1 MPANIM
7 PISALPAG
15 ETLTD
20 PVGKLRT
27 STPQSLIDTDFE
39 YSTQS
44 TKWESINLLSNRPSA
59 YYDSTV
65 ALAITAVAGAGTRVV
80 TVSTTAPPAVGTPVF
95 IQGTTAAAANGWH
108 VVDTVSAGV
117 SFTYTART
125 TIAASSIFD
134 GTKTYVF
141 AGTFYSGSAIPTA
154 TGAFTSSSTTVTCT
168 TTNSHGLNPGDAIYV
183 VGTTAATSGPPN
195 GSWIVATTPSS
206 NTFTFTVI
214 TAPVGAITGVLNASL
229 YPRAYGSVFHR
240 SFDGGVEFS
249 AGLPFPGNQLVRQ
262 TRRYF
267 RYQSGKG
274 IQFSTGTIMKPALPV
289 DSLTSSGTTV
299 TVTVKGGHNI
309 GVGAFVKVAGANE
322 AAYNGTFA
330 VATIP
335 TESTFTYTALS
346 TPSAATATGF
356 PINVNV
362 DSWYGSKNRCGMF
375 DEQNGFFFEYDGQ
388 ALYAVKRSS
397 TAQISG
403 VVAVNAGAAA
413 VTGTGTFFSSQLT
426 IGDYIVIRGQ
436 SYSVLSIISDTSL
449 VISPEYRG
457 TANISNCVVSKRIE
471 ERAAQS
477 EWNLDKCD
485 GTTAESLVLD
495 LSKMQMFIIDY
506 SWYGAGS
513 IRFGLKD
520 DLGNIRYVHRVVNSN
535 RNTEAYMRSGNLP
548 ARYETNTIPIVTTLG
563 ATLASGGTSM
573 TVASTTGFPSA
584 GTLCITASGNTGAAI
599 EYVTYTGKTTTTFTG
614 LTRGVV
620 NLTGPGG
627 FTGGGGAAAT
637 TFTVAAGAPVAVSMF
652 SPQYG
657 ASLSHWGSAAI
668 MDGRYDNDREF
679 VFQGG
684 LNTAL
689 TNVGASASVV
699 LMALRLAP
707 SVDSGLTGLL
717 GARDLINRMQLQLR
731 QMAVL
736 STGAGVAFRVELVL
750 NGRVTG
756 GTTTGFQAV
765 GGSSLAQVAIYTAGG
780 AHTANT
786 GETIYS
792 FYNAAASDVYDVSSV
807 RDLGNS
813 ILGGGLVN
821 TVAGGA
827 ANLYPDG
834 PDVVLV
840 KATNISAVTTNS
852 IVARLAWSEA
862 QA

>member
-44 TKWESINLLSNRPSA
+44 TKWESINLLSNRPST
-59 YYDSTV
+59 YYDST
-65 ALAITAVAGAGTRVV
+65 APLTITAVAGAGTRVV
-80 TVSTTAPPAVGTPVF
+80 TVTTASPPAVGTPVF

-125 TIAASSIFD
+125 TIVSASIYD
-134 GTKTYVF
+134 ATKTYVF
-141 AGTFYSGSAIPTA
+141 AGNFYSGSAIPTA
-154 TGAFTSSSTTVTCT
+154 TGAFTASTTTVTCT
-168 TTNSHGLNPGDAIYV
+168 TTAAHGLNPGDAIYV

-195 GSWIVATTPSS
+195 GSWIVATTPTS
-206 NTFTFTVI
+206 NTFTFSVI
-214 TAPVGAITGVLNASL
+214 TAPSGAITGVLNASL
-229 YPRAYGSVFHR
+229 YPRAYGSVVHR

-249 AGLPFPGNQLVRQ
+249 AGLPYPGNQLIRQ

-274 IQFSTGTIMKPALPV
+274 IQFSTGTIMKPALSV

-299 TVTVKGGHNI
+299 TVTVKGSHNL
-309 GVGAFVKVAGANE
+309 GVGAFVKVSGANE
-322 AAYNGTFA
+322 TAYNGTFA
-330 VATIP
+330 VASIP
-335 TESTFTYTALS
+335 TESTFTYTAAS
-346 TPSAATATGF
+346 TPSATPATGF

-397 TAQISG
+397 TTQISG
-403 VVAVNAGAAA
+403 VVAVNTGAATI
-413 VTGTGTFFSSQLT
+413 TGTGTYFSSQLT
-426 IGDYIVIRGQ
+426 VGDYITIRGQ
-436 SYSVLSIISDTSL
+436 SYTVLSIISDTSL

-457 TANISNCVVSKRIE
+457 TSNISNCIVSKRIE

-520 DLGNIRYVHRVVNSN
+520 NFGNIRYVHRIVNSN

-548 ARYETNTIPIVTTLG
+548 ARYETNTIPIFTILS
-563 ATLASGGTSM
+563 ATLASSGTSM

-637 TFTVAAGAPVAVSMF
+637 TFTVAAGAPISVNLF

-657 ASLSHWGSAAI
+657 ANLSHWGSAAI

-679 VFQGG
+679 VFQAG
-684 LNTAL
+684 LSSAL
-689 TNVGASASVV
+689 ANVAATGSVV

-707 SVDSGLTGLL
+707 SVDSGITGLL

-736 STGAGVAFRVELVL
+736 STGVGVAFRVDLVL
-750 NGRVTG
+750 NGRITG

-765 GGSSLAQVAIYTAGG
+765 GGSSLAQVALYTAGG
-780 AHTANT
+780 AHTAGT

-792 FYNAAASDVYDVSSV
+792 FFSAATSDVFDVGSV

-821 TVAGGA
+821 TVASGA

-840 KATNISAVTTNS
+840 KATNISTQAVNS

>member
-15 ETLTD
+15 EALTD

-59 YYDSTV
+59 YYDATV
-65 ALAITAVAGAGTRVV
+65 ALAITNVAGAGTRVV

-125 TIAASSIFD
+125 TIGAGTIFD
-134 GTKTYVF
+134 NTKTYVF
-141 AGTFYSGSAIPTA
+141 SGSFYSGSAIPTA

-195 GSWIVATTPSS
+195 GSWIVATTPTS
-206 NTFTFTVI
+206 NTLTFTVI

-229 YPRAYGSVFHR
+229 YPRAYGSVIHR

-249 AGLPFPGNQLVRQ
+249 AGLPFPGNQLIRQ

-274 IQFSTGTIMKPALPV
+274 IQFSTGTTMKPALPV
-289 DSLTSSGTTV
+289 DSLTSAGTTV
-299 TVTVKGGHNI
+299 TVTVKGSHNL

-322 AAYNGTFA
+322 TAYNGTFA

-346 TPSAATATGF
+346 APSATPATGF
-356 PINVNV
+356 PISVNV
-362 DSWYGSKNRCGMF
+362 DTWYGSRNRCGMF
-375 DEQNGFFFEYDGQ
+375 DEQNGFFFEYDGRN
-388 ALYAVKRSS
+388 LYAVKRSS
-397 TAQISG
+397 TTQISG
-403 VVAVNAGAAA
+403 VVAVNSGAAV
-413 VTGTGTFFSSQLT
+413 VTGTGTLFASQLVA
-426 IGDYIVIRGQ
+426 GDYIVIRGQ
-436 SYSVLSIISDTSL
+436 SYLVLSISSNTSL

-457 TANISNCVVSKRIE
+457 TSNISNCIVSKRIE

-485 GTTAESLVLD
+485 GTTSESLVLD

-520 DLGNIRYVHRVVNSN
+520 DLGNIRYVHRIVNSN

-548 ARYETNTIPIVTTLG
+548 ARYETNTIPVFTTLG

-573 TVASTTGFPSA
+573 TVASTANFPNA
-584 GTLCITASGNTGAAI
+584 GTLCISAPGNTGAAI
-599 EYVTYTGKTTTTFTG
+599 EYVTYTGKTATTFTG

-637 TFTVAAGAPVAVSMF
+637 TFTVAAGAPISVSLF
-652 SPQYG
+652 DPEYG
-657 ASLSHWGSAAI
+657 ANLAHWGSAAI

-689 TNVGASASVV
+689 TNIGAGASVV

-765 GGSSLAQVAIYTAGG
+765 GGSSLSQVAIYTAGG
-780 AHTANT
+780 THTANT

-792 FYNAAASDVYDVSSV
+792 FYNSAASDVYDVSSV

-821 TVAGGA
+821 TVASAA

>member
-44 TKWESINLLSNRPSA
+44 TKWESINLLSNKPST
-59 YYDSTV
+59 YYDSTTP
-65 ALAITAVAGAGTRVV
+65 LTITAVAGAGTRVV
-80 TVSTTAPPAVGTPVF
+80 TVTTASPPTVGTPVF

-125 TIAASSIFD
+125 TIVNASIYD
-134 GTKTYVF
+134 ATKTYVF
-141 AGTFYSGSAIPTA
+141 SGSFYSGSAIPTG
-154 TGAFTSSSTTVTCT
+154 TGAFTSSTTTVTCT

-183 VGTTAATSGPPN
+183 VGTTGTNPPN
-195 GSWIVATTPSS
+195 GSWIVATTPTS

-214 TAPVGAITGVLNASL
+214 TAPSGAITGVLNASL
-229 YPRAYGSVFHR
+229 YPRAHGSVIHR

-249 AGLPFPGNQLVRQ
+249 AGLPYPGNQLVRQ

-289 DSLTSSGTTV
+289 DSLTSSGATV
-299 TVTVKGGHNI
+299 TVTVKGSHNL
-309 GVGAFVKVAGANE
+309 GVGAFVKVSGANE
-322 AAYNGTFA
+322 TAYNGTFA

-335 TESTFTYTALS
+335 TESTFTYTAAS
-346 TPSAATATGF
+346 IPSATPATGF
-356 PINVNV
+356 PISVNV

-375 DEQNGFFFEYDGQ
+375 DEQNGFFYEFDGQ

-397 TAQISG
+397 TTQISG
-403 VVAVNAGAAA
+403 VVAVNTGAATI
-413 VTGTGTFFSSQLT
+413 TGTNTYFSSQLT
-426 IGDYIVIRGQ
+426 VGDYIVIRGQ
-436 SYSVLSIISDTSL
+436 SYIVMSIISDTSL

-457 TANISNCVVSKRIE
+457 TSNITNCIVSKRIE

-485 GTTAESLVLD
+485 GTTSESLVLD

-506 SWYGAGS
+506 SWYGAGA

-520 DLGNIRYVHRVVNSN
+520 NFGNIRYVHRIVNSN

-548 ARYETNTIPIVTTLG
+548 ARYETNTIPVITTLG
-563 ATLASGGTSM
+563 ATLTSGGTSM
-573 TVASTTGFPSA
+573 TVASTTGFPSS

-599 EYVTYTGKTTTTFTG
+599 EYVTYTGKTATTFTG

-627 FTGGGGAAAT
+627 FTGGGGATAT
-637 TFTVAAGAPVAVSMF
+637 TFTVAAGAPISVSLF

-657 ASLSHWGSAAI
+657 ANLSHWGSAAI

-679 VFQGG
+679 VFQAG
-684 LNTAL
+684 LSTAL
-689 TNVGASASVV
+689 TNVAAGGSIV

-707 SVDSGLTGLL
+707 SVDSGITGLL
-717 GARDLINRMQLQLR
+717 GTRDLVNRMQLQLR

-736 STGAGVAFRVELVL
+736 TTGTAVAFRVDLVL

-765 GGSSLAQVAIYTAGG
+765 GGSSLAQVALYTAAGT
-780 AHTANT
+780 HTANT

-792 FYNAAASDVYDVSSV
+792 FFSASTSDVFDVSSV

-821 TVAGGA
+821 TVASGA

-840 KATNISAVTTNS
+840 KATNISSATTNS

>member
-44 TKWESINLLSNRPSA
+44 TKWESINLLSNKPST
-59 YYDSTV
+59 YYDST
-65 ALAITAVAGAGTRVV
+65 APLTITAVAGAGTRVV
-80 TVSTTAPPAVGTPVF
+80 TVTTASPPAVGTPIF

-108 VVDTVSAGV
+108 VVGTVSAGV

-125 TIAASSIFD
+125 TIVNASIYD
-134 GTKTYVF
+134 ATKTYVF
-141 AGTFYSGSAIPTA
+141 SGSFYSGSAIPTG
-154 TGAFTSSSTTVTCT
+154 TGAFTSSTTTVTCT

-183 VGTTAATSGPPN
+183 VGTTGTNPPN
-195 GSWIVATTPSS
+195 GSWIVATTPTS

-214 TAPVGAITGVLNASL
+214 TAPSGAITGVLNASL
-229 YPRAYGSVFHR
+229 YPRAYGSVIHR

-249 AGLPFPGNQLVRQ
+249 AGLPYPGNQLVRQ

-289 DSLTSSGTTV
+289 DSLTSSGATV
-299 TVTVKGGHNI
+299 TVTVKGGHNL
-309 GVGAFVKVAGANE
+309 GVGAFVKVSGANE
-322 AAYNGTFA
+322 TAYNGTFA

-335 TESTFTYTALS
+335 TESTFTYTAAS
-346 TPSAATATGF
+346 TPSATPATGF
-356 PINVNV
+356 PISVNV

-375 DEQNGFFFEYDGQ
+375 DEQNGFFYEFDGQ

-397 TAQISG
+397 TTQISG
-403 VVAVNAGAAA
+403 VVAVNTGAATI
-413 VTGTGTFFSSQLT
+413 TGTNTYFSSQLT
-426 IGDYIVIRGQ
+426 VGDYIVIRGQ
-436 SYSVLSIISDTSL
+436 SYMVMSIISDTSL

-457 TANISNCVVSKRIE
+457 ASNITNCIVSKRIE

-485 GTTAESLVLD
+485 GTTSESLVLD

-506 SWYGAGS
+506 SWYGAGA

-520 DLGNIRYVHRVVNSN
+520 NFGNIRYVHRIVNSN

-548 ARYETNTIPIVTTLG
+548 ARYETNTIPVITTLG
-563 ATLASGGTSM
+563 ATLTSGGTSM
-573 TVASTTGFPSA
+573 TVANTTGFPSS

-599 EYVTYTGKTTTTFTG
+599 EYVTYTGKTATTFTG

-627 FTGGGGAAAT
+627 FTGGGGATAT
-637 TFTVAAGAPVAVSMF
+637 TFTVAAGAPISVSLF

-657 ASLSHWGSAAI
+657 ANLSHWGSAAI

-679 VFQGG
+679 VFQAG
-684 LNTAL
+684 LSTAL
-689 TNVGASASVV
+689 TNVAAGGSIV

-707 SVDSGLTGLL
+707 SVDSGITGLL
-717 GARDLINRMQLQLR
+717 GTRDLVNRMQLQLR

-736 STGAGVAFRVELVL
+736 TTGTAVAFRVDLVL

-765 GGSSLAQVAIYTAGG
+765 GGSSLAQVALYTAAGT
-780 AHTANT
+780 HTANT

-792 FYNAAASDVYDVSSV
+792 FFSASTSDVFDVSSV

-821 TVAGGA
+821 TVASGA

-840 KATNISAVTTNS
+840 KATNISSATTNS

>member
-59 YYDSTV
+59 YYDATV
-65 ALAITAVAGAGTRVV
+65 ALTITNVAGAGTRVV
-80 TVSTTAPPAVGTPVF
+80 TVTTAAPPAVGTPVF
-95 IQGTTAAAANGWH
+95 IQGTTNAAANGWH
-108 VVDTVSAGV
+108 VVGTVSAGV

-125 TIAASSIFD
+125 TIANASIFD
-134 GTKTYVF
+134 NTKTYVF
-141 AGTFYSGSAIPTA
+141 AGSFYSGSAIPTA
-154 TGAFTSSSTTVTCT
+154 TNAFTASTTTVTCT
-168 TTNSHGLNPGDAIYV
+168 TTNAHGLNPGDAIYV
-183 VGTTAATSGPPN
+183 VGTTGTNAPN
-195 GSWIVATTPSS
+195 GAWIVATTPTS
-206 NTFTFTVI
+206 NTLTFTVI
-214 TAPVGAITGVLNASL
+214 TAPSGAITGVLNASL
-229 YPRAYGSVFHR
+229 YPRAYGSIVHR

-289 DSLTSSGTTV
+289 DSLTSSGATV
-299 TVTVKGGHNI
+299 TVTVKGSHNL
-309 GVGAFVKVAGANE
+309 GVGALVKVAGATE
-322 AAYNGTFA
+322 TAYNGTFA

-346 TPSAATATGF
+346 TPSATPATGF

-397 TAQISG
+397 TTQISG
-403 VVAVNAGAAA
+403 VVAVNTGAATI
-413 VTGTGTFFSSQLT
+413 TGTDTFFSSQLT
-426 IGDYIVIRGQ
+426 AGDYITIRGQ
-436 SYSVLSIISDTSL
+436 SYLVASIISDTSL

-457 TANISNCVVSKRIE
+457 TSNISNCIVSKRIE

-520 DLGNIRYVHRVVNSN
+520 NFGNIRYVHRIVNSN

-573 TVASTTGFPSA
+573 TVTSTTGFPSA

-637 TFTVAAGAPVAVSMF
+637 TFTVATGAPISVSLF
-652 SPQYG
+652 APQYG
-657 ASLSHWGSAAI
+657 ANLSHWGSAAI

-679 VFQGG
+679 VFQAG
-684 LNTAL
+684 LNAAL
-689 TNVGASASVV
+689 ANVAASGSVV

-736 STGAGVAFRVELVL
+736 STGVGVAFRVELVL
-750 NGRVTG
+750 NGRITG

-780 AHTANT
+780 AHTAGT

-792 FYNAAASDVYDVSSV
+792 FYSAATSDVFDVSSV

-813 ILGGGLVN
+813 IIGGGLVN
-821 TVAGGA
+821 TIASGA

-840 KATNISAVTTNS
+840 KATNISTQATNS
-852 IVARLAWSEA
+852 VVARLAWSEA